1 MMKKQKT
8 TFKAIMTGVV
18 LLWLAIILVFVKGCA
33 SKSIRFSTMDESGM
47 PVEIEANIVYFC
59 TDQKTNDFSAVAPGG
74 LKIKFAGQESNAK
87 TEVALEF
94 LRLLNSLP
102 AQ

>member
-1 MMKKQKT
+1 MRQ
-8 TFKAIMTGVV
+8 FSLSFRGVFYGM
-18 LLWLAIILVFVKGCA
+18 LFILSLMALLVFCYGCA
-33 SKSIRFSTMDESGM
+33 SKSIKFQSIDDKGN
-47 PVEIEANIVYFC
+47 PVSVEANIVYFC

-94 LRLLNSLP
+94 FKFLNGLP
-102 AQ
+102 Q